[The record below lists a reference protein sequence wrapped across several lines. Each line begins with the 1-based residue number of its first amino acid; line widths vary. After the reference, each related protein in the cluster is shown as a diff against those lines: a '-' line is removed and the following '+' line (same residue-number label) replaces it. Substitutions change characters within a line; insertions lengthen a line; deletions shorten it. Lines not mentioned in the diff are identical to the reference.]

1 MPVLNRMRLFP
12 ILLIIIGVS
21 FSLRMGAF
29 IGGFHNIGAAFAQH
43 EEDADKAHAEDKD
56 GEGKKSL
63 LEQLADQED
72 IPHEDVVNE
81 KIEGIFKQE
90 DEKTPPMPGIFSDM
104 QDGEK
109 IDWQDAGEED
119 FVASEARDEL
129 YKDLAARRKELDAR
143 ERDIMAREALLRAA
157 EKQLEQKMKE
167 LSALKG
173 EIEMLL
179 EKQSEEEKARIVSL
193 VKIYEGMKAQDAAR
207 IFNTLDIDVLLMVM
221 SEMSE
226 RKTAP
231 ILAEMNPERA
241 RSITILLAQ
250 QKQLP
255 SLPLR

>member
-1 MPVLNRMRLFP
+1 MPAIPHIRLFP
-12 ILLIIIGVS
+12 VLLIIIGLS
-21 FSLRMGAF
+21 FSLRVGAF

-43 EEDADKAHAEDKD
+43 ED
-56 GEGKKSL
+56 GLEKTDGGYEG
-63 LEQLADQED
+63 QED
-72 IPHEDVVNE
+72 ISQEEVTE
-81 KIEGIFKQE
+81 KKIKEILAGE
-90 DEKTPPMPGIFSDM
+90 DENQVPMPGIFNDM
-104 QDGEK
+104 NGGEK
-109 IDWQDAGEED
+109 IDWQDAGEEE

-129 YKDLAARRKELDAR
+129 YKDLAKRRKELDTR
-143 ERDIMAREALLRAA
+143 EQDIMAREALLKAA

-167 LSALKG
+167 LSVLKG

-179 EKQSEEEKARIVSL
+179 EEQSEEEKARIASL

-255 SLPLR
+255 SLTAR